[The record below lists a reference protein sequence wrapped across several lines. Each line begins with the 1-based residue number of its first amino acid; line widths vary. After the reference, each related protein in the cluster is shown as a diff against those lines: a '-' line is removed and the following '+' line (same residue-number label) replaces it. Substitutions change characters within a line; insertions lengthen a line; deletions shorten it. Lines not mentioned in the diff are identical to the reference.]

1 VTAISRT
8 RTTDKRFYGVVQGTV
23 TDVNDSDGKQGRVK
37 VRFDWFDDQME
48 TEWCRVQQFYA
59 GNGYG
64 AFFIPEVHDEVLV
77 AFAHGDMRMPIIL
90 GGLYNGVDKPA
101 TYRSASQDQKLI
113 RTKGQHEL
121 LFDDT
126 SGKQR
131 VRIKTNGGHTA
142 DLSDTDKKVTVQS
155 SGGQSVVIDDSA
167 STINVQTNGGT
178 ITLKTGSG
186 TVTIDGSGHISLTGV
201 DISLTGTSVSLGASS
216 VALGGSAA
224 AHPLVLGD
232 VLLTWLNTHIHLPTA
247 PLTPAVPLPPTAL
260 SLVSR
265 TA

>member
-1 VTAISRT
+1 
-8 RTTDKRFYGVVQGTV
+8 
-23 TDVNDSDGKQGRVK
+23 
-37 VRFDWFDDQME
+37 M
-48 TEWCRVQQFYA
+48 
-59 GNGYG
+59 
-64 AFFIPEVHDEVLV
+64 
-77 AFAHGDMRMPIIL
+77 
-90 GGLYNGVDKPA
+90 
-101 TYRSASQDQKLI
+101 I

-126 SGKQR
+126 SEKQR

-142 DLSDTDKKVTVQS
+142 DLSDTDQKVTVQS

-167 STINVQTNGGT
+167 SAITVQTNGGT
-178 ITLKTGSG
+178 ITLKTGAG
-186 TVTIDGSGHISLTGV
+186 TITIDGSGNISLTGV
-201 DISLTGTSVSLGASS
+201 NVSLEASS

-232 VLLTWLNTHIHLPTA
+232 VLLTWLNTHVHFPTA

-260 SLVSR
+260 SFVSR